1 MLKTSSY
8 LFFFFFFSCRHW
20 FGPSGDVRAGGI
32 HTKEAI
38 QLCWSGHREI
48 IYDYGPS
55 AGPGKMS

>member
-1 MLKTSSY
+1 M
-8 LFFFFFFSCRHW
+8 HW
-20 FGPSGDVRAGGI
+20 FGPSGDVRAGRI